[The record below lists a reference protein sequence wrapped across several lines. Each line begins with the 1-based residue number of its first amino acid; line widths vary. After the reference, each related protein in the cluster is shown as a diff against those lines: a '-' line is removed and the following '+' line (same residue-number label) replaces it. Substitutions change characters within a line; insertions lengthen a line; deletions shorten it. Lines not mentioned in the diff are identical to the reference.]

1 MFYLKFKQQFLASDK
16 HSALFTSVLIYRYLN
31 LLKNTGGQKC
41 WLKWYRTN
49 KNVIKMTQRLINKK

>member
-31 LLKNTGGQKC
+31 LLRYRGTKVLAKMVSHKQK
-41 WLKWYRTN
+41 RN
-49 KNVIKMTQRLINKK
+49 KNDSKTYK